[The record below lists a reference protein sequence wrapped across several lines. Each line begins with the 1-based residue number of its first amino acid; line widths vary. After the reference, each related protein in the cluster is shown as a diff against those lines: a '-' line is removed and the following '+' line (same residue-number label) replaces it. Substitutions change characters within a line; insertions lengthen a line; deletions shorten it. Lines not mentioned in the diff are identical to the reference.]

1 MLTTVEQRLL
11 PDVIAATA
19 GDRNAFER
27 LITQCRHTVT
37 GIALAIVKDLDA
49 SEEVAQEVFIYIW
62 QQLGTLREPASFLP
76 WVRQMTRHRSYNYLR
91 DNKVKQKV
99 LGEEADS
106 LLENFADPTASMQ
119 DLLEREQQ
127 QIIMQDFIS
136 QLPEDSREIVLLY
149 YREEQSSQQVADLL
163 GLSDANVRKK
173 LSRVREQLK
182 DSLLAR
188 YGQLV
193 LSTAPGLGF
202 STVVAAALSSV
213 APPVAAATSVS
224 VAAQQSGWL
233 AKIAVLLGGAMIGT
247 LAAVAGV
254 VLGMRAVLNKTDNE
268 DEKTALKALRNKTI
282 LWVLVSGL
290 LLTAAYELTSGAWA
304 PVAAFILLIAGLI
317 YNQLRL
323 QQIISPRLH
332 RQYPN
337 AAELAR
343 VKRKNTLWCLL
354 GMTLGYSAGFFGLI
368 YGLMQSG
375 RWHW

>member
-1 MLTTVEQRLL
+1 MLTGIEQRLL
-11 PDVIAATA
+11 PDVLAATA
-19 GDRNAFER
+19 GDRSAFER
-27 LITQCRHTVT
+27 LIASCRHTVT

-99 LGEEADS
+99 LGDEAEN
-106 LLENFADPTASMQ
+106 LLESFADPAASMQ

-202 STVVAAALSSV
+202 SAVVAAALTSV

-224 VAAQQSGWL
+224 VAAQQSSLL
-233 AKIAVLLGGAMIGT
+233 AKIAVLLGGAMIGALT
-247 LAAVAGV
+247 AVAAVFFS
-254 VLGMRAVLNKTDNE
+254 MKAVLNKADNE
-268 DEKTALKALRNKTI
+268 DEKTTLRALRNKTI

-290 LLTAAYELTSGAWA
+290 VLTAAYELTSGAWA
-304 PVAAFILLIAGLI
+304 PVAAFVLLIAGLI
-317 YNQLRL
+317 YSQLRL
-323 QQIISPRLH
+323 QQIISPRLQ

-337 AAELAR
+337 AAELSR
-343 VKRKNTLWCLL
+343 VKQKKYTLVLA
-354 GMTLGYSAGFFGLI
+354 GYDLR
-368 YGLMQSG
+368 LQC
-375 RWHW
+375 RHL